1 MSVRVGERE
10 RVVAIYES
18 PFGTFSIIAAV
29 EFRSKVGQ
37 PSSHSALLSQ
47 SYAGSRERRRGGA
60 CALDYKLRTLMQ
72 LTRRKARAAFT

>member
-1 MSVRVGERE
+1 M
-10 RVVAIYES
+10 VAIYES

-47 SYAGSRERRRGGA
+47 SDAGGA
-60 CALDYKLRTLMQ
+60 REEERGRVCT
-72 LTRRKARAAFT
+72 

>member
-47 SYAGSRERRRGGA
+47 SLYQREMREGCKRGGEG
-60 CALDYKLRTLMQ
+60 
-72 LTRRKARAAFT
+72 ARVHLIINYAH

>member
-1 MSVRVGERE
+1 M
-10 RVVAIYES
+10 VAIYES

-47 SYAGSRERRRGGA
+47 SLYQRQTQGAQERRRGGA

-72 LTRRKARAAFT
+72 LTRIKARAAFT